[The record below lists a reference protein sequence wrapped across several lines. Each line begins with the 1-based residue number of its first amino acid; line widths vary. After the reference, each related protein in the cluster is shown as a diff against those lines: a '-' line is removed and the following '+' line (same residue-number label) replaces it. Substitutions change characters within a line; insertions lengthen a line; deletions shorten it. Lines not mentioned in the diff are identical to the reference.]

1 MAAAIEADTVA
12 DMEVAIA
19 VDMEAATVTARV
31 GLMQEATAAD
41 MMNVNMT
48 MDKIF
53 MVYRR
58 RQQRSASRLAENP
71 TAFPVT

>member
-1 MAAAIEADTVA
+1 MEAAMAAAIEADTVA

-53 MVYRR
+53 M
-58 RQQRSASRLAENP
+58 
-71 TAFPVT
+71 